1 MRTPEVAIAKIEK
14 IEGKLKNMSVLLTRQ
29 STAQQF
35 QEQIAS
41 AEEALQDVKDMIQRE
56 VK

>member
-1 MRTPEVAIAKIEK
+1 MKSKIEK
-14 IEGKLKNMSVLLTRQ
+14 IEGKLKTMSVLLTRQ

-41 AEEALQDVKDMIQRE
+41 AEELLQDVKDMIQRE
-56 VK
+56 IK

>member
-35 QEQIAS
+35 QEQIVS